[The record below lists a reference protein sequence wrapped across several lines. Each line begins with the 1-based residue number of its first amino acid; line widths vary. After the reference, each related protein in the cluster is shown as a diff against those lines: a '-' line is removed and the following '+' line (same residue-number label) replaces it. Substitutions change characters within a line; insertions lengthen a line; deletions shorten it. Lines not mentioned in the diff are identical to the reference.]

1 MAQLD
6 GRVAIVTGA
15 VQGIGLG
22 VALSMARAGAN
33 IVVADMAQDGLAS
46 AVAEIEAKGVQALG
60 VQTDVTQ
67 ARAIDQLV
75 HETLNRFGTI
85 DILVNNAGVVIIKSI
100 ADQSETDWDRVL
112 DTNLKGTFLCSQRV
126 IQEMQKHKRGA
137 IVNLSS
143 IAAFHF
149 TTPHIPYAASKAG
162 VSALTR
168 DLAYEV
174 APLGIRVNAIA
185 PGPIQTPMM
194 DNALTDEQKAAYART
209 VPVGRLGQPQDIG
222 SAAVFLAS
230 DAASFITGVTLP
242 VTGGTDLRISPS

>member
-67 ARAIDQLV
+67 ARAIDRLV
-75 HETLNRFGTI
+75 HETLDRFGTI

-100 ADQSETDWDRVL
+100 ADQSEADWDRVL

-242 VTGGTDLRISPS
+242 VTGGTDLRVSPS

>member
-1 MAQLD
+1 MAQLE

-33 IVVADMAQDGLAS
+33 IIVADMAQDGLAS

-67 ARAIDQLV
+67 ARAIDRLV
-75 HETLNRFGTI
+75 HETLDRFGTI
-85 DILVNNAGVVIIKSI
+85 DVLVNNAGVVIIKSM
-100 ADQSETDWDRVL
+100 ADQSEADWDRVL

-126 IQEMQKHKRGA
+126 IQEMRKHKRGA

-194 DNALTDEQKAAYART
+194 DNALTDEQKDAYART

-242 VTGGTDLRISPS
+242 VTGGTDLRVSPS

>member
-1 MAQLD
+1 M
-6 GRVAIVTGA
+6 
-15 VQGIGLG
+15 
-22 VALSMARAGAN
+22 ALSMARAGAH

-46 AVAEIEAKGVQALG
+46 AVAEIEAKGVHALG

-67 ARAIDQLV
+67 APAIDRLV
-75 HETLNRFGTI
+75 HETLDRFGTI
-85 DILVNNAGVVIIKSI
+85 DILVNNAGVVIVKSI
-100 ADQSETDWDRVL
+100 TDQSEADWDRVL

-242 VTGGTDLRISPS
+242 VTGGTDLRVSPS

>member
-67 ARAIDQLV
+67 APAIDRLV
-75 HETLNRFGTI
+75 HETLDRFGTI

-100 ADQSETDWDRVL
+100 ADQSEADWDRVL

-194 DNALTDEQKAAYART
+194 DNALTDKQKAAYART

-242 VTGGTDLRISPS
+242 VTGGTDLRVSPS

>member
-67 ARAIDQLV
+67 APAIDRLV
-75 HETLNRFGTI
+75 HETLDKFGTI
-85 DILVNNAGVVIIKSI
+85 DILVNNAGTVIIKSI
-100 ADQSETDWDRVL
+100 ADQSEADWDRVL

-209 VPVGRLGQPQDIG
+209 IPVGRLGQPQDIG

-242 VTGGTDLRISPS
+242 VTGGTDLRVSPS

>member
-22 VALSMARAGAN
+22 VALSLARAGAN

-67 ARAIDQLV
+67 APAIDRLV
-75 HETLNRFGTI
+75 HETLNKFGTI

-100 ADQSETDWDRVL
+100 ADQSEADWDRVL

-149 TTPHIPYAASKAG
+149 TTPHIPYAASPA
-162 VSALTR
+162 T
-168 DLAYEV
+168 
-174 APLGIRVNAIA
+174 
-185 PGPIQTPMM
+185 
-194 DNALTDEQKAAYART
+194 
-209 VPVGRLGQPQDIG
+209 
-222 SAAVFLAS
+222 
-230 DAASFITGVTLP
+230 
-242 VTGGTDLRISPS
+242 

>member
-1 MAQLD
+1 M
-6 GRVAIVTGA
+6 
-15 VQGIGLG
+15 
-22 VALSMARAGAN
+22 
-33 IVVADMAQDGLAS
+33 
-46 AVAEIEAKGVQALG
+46 G

-67 ARAIDQLV
+67 ARTIDRLV
-75 HETLNRFGTI
+75 QETLDRFGTI
-85 DILVNNAGVVIIKSI
+85 DVLVNNAGVVIIKSI
-100 ADQSETDWDRVL
+100 ADQSEADWDRVL

-126 IQEMQKHKRGA
+126 IHEMQKHKRGA

-194 DNALTDEQKAAYART
+194 DNALTDEQKDTYART

-242 VTGGTDLRISPS
+242 VTGGTDLRVSPS

>member
-46 AVAEIEAKGVQALG
+46 AVAEIEAKGVQALR

-67 ARAIDQLV
+67 ARAIDRLV
-75 HETLNRFGTI
+75 HETLDRFGTI

-100 ADQSETDWDRVL
+100 ADQSEADWDRVL
-112 DTNLKGTFLCSQRV
+112 GTNLKGTFLCSQRV
-126 IQEMQKHKRGA
+126 IQEMQKHKCGS

-230 DAASFITGVTLP
+230 DAAGFITGVTLP
-242 VTGGTDLRISPS
+242 VTGGTDLRVSPS

>member
-22 VALSMARAGAN
+22 VALSIARAGAN
-33 IVVADMAQDGLAS
+33 IVVADMAQDGLAP
-46 AVAEIEAKGVQALG
+46 AVAEIEATGVQALG
-60 VQTDVTQ
+60 VRTDVTQ
-67 ARAIDQLV
+67 APSIDRLV
-75 HETLNRFGTI
+75 HETLDRFGTI
-85 DILVNNAGVVIIKSI
+85 DVLVNNAGVVVIKSV
-100 ADQSETDWDRVL
+100 ADQSEADWDRVL

-126 IQEMQKHKRGA
+126 IQEMQKHRRGA

-194 DNALTDEQKAAYART
+194 DNALTDEQKDAYART

-242 VTGGTDLRISPS
+242 VTGGTDLRVSPP

>member
-1 MAQLD
+1 MAQLE

-33 IVVADMAQDGLAS
+33 IVVADMAQDSLAS
-46 AVAEIEAKGVQALG
+46 AVAEIEATGVQALG

-67 ARAIDQLV
+67 APSIDRLV
-75 HETLNRFGTI
+75 HETLDRFGTI
-85 DILVNNAGVVIIKSI
+85 DVLVNNAGVVIIKSI
-100 ADQSETDWDRVL
+100 ADQSEADWDRVL

-126 IQEMQKHKRGA
+126 IQEMQKHKSGA

-194 DNALTDEQKAAYART
+194 DNALTDEQKDAYART

-242 VTGGTDLRISPS
+242 VTGGTDLRVSPS

>member
-67 ARAIDQLV
+67 APAIDRLV
-75 HETLNRFGTI
+75 HETLDRFGTI
-85 DILVNNAGVVIIKSI
+85 DILVNNAGVVIIKPI
-100 ADQSETDWDRVL
+100 ADQSEADWDRVL

-209 VPVGRLGQPQDIG
+209 VPVGRLGQPPDIG

-242 VTGGTDLRISPS
+242 VTGGTDLRVSPS

>member
-67 ARAIDQLV
+67 AREIDRLV
-75 HETLNRFGTI
+75 HETLDRFGTI

-100 ADQSETDWDRVL
+100 ADQSEADWDRVL

-242 VTGGTDLRISPS
+242 VTGGTDLRVSPS

>member
-1 MAQLD
+1 MAQLE

-15 VQGIGLG
+15 VHGIGLG

-33 IVVADMAQDGLAS
+33 IVVADMAQDGLAP
-46 AVAEIEAKGVQALG
+46 AVAEIEATGVQALG

-67 ARAIDQLV
+67 APSIDRLV
-75 HETLNRFGTI
+75 HETLDRFGTI
-85 DILVNNAGVVIIKSI
+85 DVLVNNAGVVIIKSI
-100 ADQSETDWDRVL
+100 ADQSEADWDRVL
-112 DTNLKGTFLCSQRV
+112 DTNLKGTFLCSQRL
-126 IQEMQKHKRGA
+126 IQEMQKHKSGA

-194 DNALTDEQKAAYART
+194 DNALTNEQRDAYART

-242 VTGGTDLRISPS
+242 VTGGTDLRVSPS

>member
-1 MAQLD
+1 MAQLE

-33 IVVADMAQDGLAS
+33 IVVADMAQYGLAS

-67 ARAIDQLV
+67 ARAIDRLV
-75 HETLNRFGTI
+75 HETLDRFGTI
-85 DILVNNAGVVIIKSI
+85 DVLVNNAGVVIIKSM
-100 ADQSETDWDRVL
+100 ADQSEADWDRVL

-126 IQEMQKHKRGA
+126 IQEMRKHKRGA

-194 DNALTDEQKAAYART
+194 DNALTDEQKDAYART

-242 VTGGTDLRISPS
+242 VTGGTDLRVSPS

>member
-22 VALSMARAGAN
+22 VALSLARAGAH

-67 ARAIDQLV
+67 APAIDRLV

-100 ADQSETDWDRVL
+100 ADQSEADWDRVL

-126 IQEMQKHKRGA
+126 IQEMRKHKRGA

-242 VTGGTDLRISPS
+242 VTGGTDLRASPS

>member
-6 GRVAIVTGA
+6 GRVAMVTGA

-67 ARAIDQLV
+67 ARAIDRLV
-75 HETLNRFGTI
+75 HETLDRFGTI
-85 DILVNNAGVVIIKSI
+85 DILVNNAGVVIIKSV
-100 ADQSETDWDRVL
+100 ADQSEADWDRVL

-230 DAASFITGVTLP
+230 DTASFITGVTLP
-242 VTGGTDLRISPS
+242 VTGGTDLRVSPS